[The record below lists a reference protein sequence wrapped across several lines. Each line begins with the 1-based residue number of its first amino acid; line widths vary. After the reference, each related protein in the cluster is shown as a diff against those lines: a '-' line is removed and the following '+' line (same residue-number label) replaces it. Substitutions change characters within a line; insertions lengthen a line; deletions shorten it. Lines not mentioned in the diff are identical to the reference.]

1 MASLHKF
8 SVLVTLI
15 SSFILFISLQVQ
27 CTARGG
33 GGDDLIMTACT
44 GTTSKQL
51 CLDHLKADKQVT
63 AAASKEL
70 DLGLAIMKNLIG
82 QAKITHDYVLK
93 KKLANPAYG
102 FCETKWADMV
112 SGFERILQ
120 TTTKN
125 KGYEEDT
132 DDYDFMVIGDYV
144 GNCKTN
150 LEQAKIVDPEI
161 AKAGDIVKTSIAA
174 ANTILSQL
182 KAKNRNKDE

>member
-1 MASLHKF
+1 MASLHKL
-8 SVLVTLI
+8 SVLVTLM
-15 SSFILFISLQVQ
+15 SSFILFISVQVQ
-27 CTARGG
+27 SN
-33 GGDDLIMTACT
+33 DLIMTACS

-51 CLDHLKADKQVT
+51 CLHHLKADKRVT

-70 DLGLAIMKNLIG
+70 DLGLAIIKNLIG
-82 QAKITHDYVLK
+82 QAKMTHDYVLK

-112 SGFERILQ
+112 SGFERVLER
-120 TTTKN
+120 TTKN
-125 KGYEEDT
+125 KGYQEDT

-144 GNCKTN
+144 GNCKMS
-150 LEQAKIVDPEI
+150 LEEAKIVDPEI
-161 AKAGDIVKTSIAA
+161 AKGGDIVGTSIAA